1 MAAIALSFLEYVV
14 ASIFDLART
23 NHTLEA
29 YGSTEEA
36 LEAVVDNEECSHSS
50 ADPVIYERSVD
61 SERSD
66 RITKRTGEMMVKEP
80 MEEESTPNRMK
91 LNERN
96 SIEPSTSAAEL
107 SPSAEESA
115 VTTDDLSEHM
125 EDASVSGEEPSTSDA
140 AAGNQPNTMRQTLN
154 SEVPEAAL
162 NAPQSSNV
170 RIKEEPA
177 SVGYKDGAVDSN
189 RVMQIVIKV
198 E

>member
-1 MAAIALSFLEYVV
+1 MQLIMLRNVLASLIPILHVAPYPEYIFQREYVV

-50 ADPVIYERSVD
+50 ADPVIHERSVD

-66 RITKRTGEMMVKEP
+66 RITKRTGEMMVKEL
-80 MEEESTPNRMK
+80 MEEESTPKRMK

-96 SIEPSTSAAEL
+96 SIEPSTSSVAEL
-107 SPSAEESA
+107 STSAEESA

-140 AAGNQPNTMRQTLN
+140 AAGSQPNTMRQTHN

-170 RIKEEPA
+170 
-177 SVGYKDGAVDSN
+177 
-189 RVMQIVIKV
+189 
-198 E
+198 